1 MICCLFRLPLRVWLA
16 LVVHIAPS
24 INAVGAAE
32 RTFDPCV
39 GRDGDIIRAECSIFL
54 GLLGGRFRS
63 EAGEV
68 SGLARL
74 VV

>member
-1 MICCLFRLPLRVWLA
+1 MLPIPFASTRMA
-16 LVVHIAPS
+16 GTGGTYCTIHQCT
-24 INAVGAAE
+24 VGAAE